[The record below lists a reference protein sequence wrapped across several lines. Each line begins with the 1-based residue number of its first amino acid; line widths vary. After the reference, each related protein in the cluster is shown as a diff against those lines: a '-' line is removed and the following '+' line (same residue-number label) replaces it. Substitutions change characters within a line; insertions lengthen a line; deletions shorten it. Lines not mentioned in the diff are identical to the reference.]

1 MKPTKVI
8 LRQKSKRYF
17 STTSAVRP
25 GDKEL
30 ETDVCIIGSGPVGMV
45 LSRMLTKFK
54 VKNIVLE

>member
-1 MKPTKVI
+1 MEKNYI
-8 LRQKSKRYF
+8 S
-17 STTSAVRP
+17 TSAVRP